1 MVIIP
6 WSNSFKVCGNYA
18 ETRAETRDRDA
29 GQETRDRERRDKPA
43 HCRGWKS
50 PTEKEKR
57 LYSGLE
63 SCLRSR
69 EG

>member
-1 MVIIP
+1 M
-6 WSNSFKVCGNYA
+6 
-18 ETRAETRDRDA
+18 RDS
-29 GQETRDRERRDKPA
+29 ERRDKPA

-69 EG
+69 EGLPRSVGQRRNAGQTEVTQCNRI

>member
-1 MVIIP
+1 MRD
-6 WSNSFKVCGNYA
+6 KRCA
-18 ETRAETRDRDA
+18 EMRDRDA
-29 GQETRDRERRDKPA
+29 RQEMREMQDRERRDKPA